1 MAASRRR
8 EDKHHDLIN
17 FTSKGQQLAHS
28 AKMEVDISNRRR
40 AERTKQI
47 MNEERMQKMIEEG
60 EYKAKNDQLI
70 MSQNEQLA
78 TELERRRIDRER
90 KEREIQRI
98 CEESTEL
105 KALESR
111 LKVAYMNKERAA
123 QHEEREVLNRME
135 REQQMAMEDAMEVD
149 RQFMV
154 AAEMEKAK
162 ARRMVTLEQ
171 KSVLQLQIRERE
183 ELLIQAQQ
191 EAIRDKAM
199 VDEVV
204 SKIEAEDA
212 REYALRE
219 RRKEDTRKII
229 KDYEIQREVELKEKK
244 RKEAEAEAEIK
255 RHMEQL
261 MKRDEGIALAKANKD
276 AGAALAFQAI
286 AEEAARVQRE
296 EEEMTRLRD
305 MLWEEEM
312 EAARR
317 KEDIARAEG
326 RQASK
331 AEMALANKQMLE
343 MKQRN
348 RELEAAEEERLVKL
362 MMEKFAKDEAD
373 ERAGEERRRANQE
386 VYKKQIADQ
395 KQLRLD
401 LYAREKNTE
410 LESVANVREEEEY
423 RKAVVAE
430 ARRRL
435 LEEHARR
442 LDGFL
447 PKGALQNQE
456 EAKIFR
462 NATTSGAVGFNLTGQ
477 QSQGMGMSGQN
488 NDFYDPSPSQQSMSN
503 TSYENTPPG
512 TSHNQSQY
520 QTDNNYGNTYAHGP
534 QKQERVGY

>member
-1 MAASRRR
+1 MAATRKR

-17 FTSKGQQLAHS
+17 FTSNGRQLAHA

-47 MNEERMQKMIEEG
+47 MNEERMQKMIDEG
-60 EYKAKNDQLI
+60 EQKARSDELI
-70 MSQNEQLA
+70 MSQNQQLA
-78 TELERRRIDRER
+78 TELERRRVERER

-135 REQQMAMEDAMEVD
+135 REQNMAMEDAMEVD

-183 ELLIQAQQ
+183 ELLVQAQQ
-191 EAIRDKAM
+191 EALRDKAM

-204 SKIEAEDA
+204 AKIEAEDA
-212 REYALRE
+212 REFALRE
-219 RRKEDTRKII
+219 KRKEDTRKII
-229 KDYEIQREVELKEKK
+229 RDYEIQREKEMKEKQQK
-244 RKEAEAEAEIK
+244 DAQAEEEIK

-261 MKRDEGIALAKANKD
+261 MKRDEKIAFAKANKD
-276 AGAALAFQAI
+276 AGAAAAFQAI

-312 EAARR
+312 EAKRR
-317 KEDIARAEG
+317 KEDEARAAN

-331 AEMALANKQMLE
+331 AQMALANKQMLE
-343 MKQRN
+343 MKQHN
-348 RELEAAEEERLVKL
+348 RELEAQEEERLVKL

-386 VYKKQIADQ
+386 IYKKQIADQ

-401 LYAREKNTE
+401 LYAREKNAE
-410 LESVANVREEEEY
+410 LESVAQIREEEEY

-435 LEEHARR
+435 LEEHAKR
-442 LDGFL
+442 LNGFL

-456 EAKIFR
+456 EAKLFR
-462 NATTSGAVGFNLTGQ
+462 NAATPYSSDQFGGNTGFDQTNMSLTNNNQ
-477 QSQGMGMSGQN
+477 QQFGNTQQQQG
-488 NDFYDPSPSQQSMSN
+488 
-503 TSYENTPPG
+503 ENYHAT
-512 TSHNQSQY
+512 
-520 QTDNNYGNTYAHGP
+520 NNYGNTYGS
-534 QKQERVGY
+534 QQQQVGC